1 MNTTQ
6 QLVVQRAN
14 AVSVPTPLAVFT
26 SSPTVL
32 STSGAGSG
40 QGHVYVIGAGGV
52 ETLAN
57 QNAPA
62 TAGNPVVI
70 YCVGLGAVSPSIAA
84 GAITPPAY
92 FNTVAPVTVTFGN
105 QTVAAGFAG
114 LTPGLAGLYQV
125 NVNVPPGVT
134 PGTQVLV
141 TISVGG
147 KSSSG
152 SIYMAVQ

>member
-1 MNTTQ
+1 
-6 QLVVQRAN
+6 LVVQRAN
-14 AVSVPTPLAVFT
+14 AISVPVPVTVF
-26 SSPTVL
+26 SASPSIA
-32 STSGAGSG
+32 STSGTGSG
-40 QGHVYVIGAGGV
+40 QGHVYVIGPSGI

-70 YCVGLGAVSPSIAA
+70 YCVGLGATTPVVAA
-84 GAITPPAY
+84 GAITPSSPFSTA
-92 FNTVAPVTVTFGN
+92 TAPVTVTFGT
-105 QTVAAGFAG
+105 QTVTAGFAG

-134 PGTQVLV
+134 PGNQVPV

-147 KSSSG
+147 KSSSS
-152 SIYMAVQ
+152 SIYMAIN